1 MKIQRP
7 GPKLLRAAR
16 WPILGAIAIGTAIV
30 ASVLWPES
38 GPQGASAPMG
48 DNSPRASSD
57 LRESGLWRR
66 ADAPGIDRPPTVPAD
81 SAKIADD
88 EEVLGVIVDGHPR
101 AYRLL
106 PFHKNSAHIVNDVVG
121 NRPVSMTYCDLTDCV
136 RAYSGPPGAGPL
148 DIRQGGLQYGRMIVR
163 VGDAYYWH
171 RDGQPHD
178 PDAHAPPFPYPDC
191 PFERRK
197 WGEWRRLHPET
208 DIYLGPPPAR
218 H

>member
-1 MKIQRP
+1 MRIRDSIPKI
-7 GPKLLRAAR
+7 LRAVIVTFAS
-16 WPILGAIAIGTAIV
+16 AFAIGAMII
-30 ASVLWPES
+30 SVTDQPES
-38 GPQGASAPMG
+38 APKAASPPIGDTGPRG
-48 DNSPRASSD
+48 SSD
-57 LRESGLWRR
+57 LRESGHWRR
-66 ADAPGIDRPPTVPAD
+66 ADGPGIDRPPTVPAD

-121 NRPVSMTYCDLTDCV
+121 DRPVSVTYCDLTDCV

-171 RDGQPHD
+171 RDNQPHN
-178 PDAHAPPFPYPDC
+178 PENHPPPFPYPDY
-191 PFERRK
+191 PVERRK

-208 DIYLGPPPAR
+208 DIYLGPSPAR
-218 H
+218 P